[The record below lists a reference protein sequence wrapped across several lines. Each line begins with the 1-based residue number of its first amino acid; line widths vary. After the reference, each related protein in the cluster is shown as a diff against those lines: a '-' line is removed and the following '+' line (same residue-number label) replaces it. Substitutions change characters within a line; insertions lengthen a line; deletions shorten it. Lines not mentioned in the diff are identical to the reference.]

1 MVSVTSLNLCRMFV
15 IICTLSLCPG
25 CLSKL
30 LSSEKETRESLN
42 QEREREGDSQ
52 IVVRIC
58 YHQCVFDTLANTQCV
73 FATVANA
80 QCVFATVAN
89 THSAFLP
96 PQMRICHRSEYSSS
110 VFTTQINICFH

>member
-42 QEREREGDSQ
+42 QERERERET
-52 IVVRIC
+52 VR
-58 YHQCVFDTLANTQCV
+58 LLCV
-73 FATVANA
+73 FATINA
-80 QCVFATVAN
+80 Y
-89 THSAFLP
+89 LI
-96 PQMRICHRSEYSSS
+96 R
-110 VFTTQINICFH
+110 